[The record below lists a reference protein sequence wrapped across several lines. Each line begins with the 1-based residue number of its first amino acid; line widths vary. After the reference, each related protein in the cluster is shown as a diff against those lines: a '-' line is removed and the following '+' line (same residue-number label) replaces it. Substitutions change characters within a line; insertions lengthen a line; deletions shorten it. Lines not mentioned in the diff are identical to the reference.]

1 MMVGKISQI
10 AIFLAMISI
19 IQCWNFNNPYNHD
32 PTLTYQNQ
40 RVQLFDQILDHY
52 SYLPPQFWKQRY
64 YVTDTYFDPKTG
76 PILLYICGEG
86 ICNGVSDQSW
96 TTSIAKD
103 TKALIIALEHRYYGE
118 SLPFRA

>member
-1 MMVGKISQI
+1 MSKEICLAIIILSLI
-10 AIFLAMISI
+10 ALG
-19 IQCWNFNNPYNHD
+19 QCWHFNKPFKKDEYA
-32 PTLTYQNQ
+32 TYQNQ
-40 RVQLFDQILDHY
+40 KVQLFDQILDHY

-96 TTSIAKD
+96 TTTIAKE
-103 TKALIIALEHRYYGE
+103 TKGLILAL
-118 SLPFRA
+118 